1 MGLKVENINDFFM
14 LIYFLDISLDI
25 VDFQKKNLFLE
36 MFFVLNFQFLM
47 SLKIVYIGGNY
58 YLFIIYIFIYFL
70 FLKCCKGM
78 YYI

>member
-1 MGLKVENINDFFM
+1 MNMGLKVENINDFFM
-14 LIYFLDISLDI
+14 LIYFLDIQLDI

-58 YLFIIYIFIYFL
+58 YLFIFYI
-70 FLKCCKGM
+70 
-78 YYI
+78 

>member
-1 MGLKVENINDFFM
+1 MNMGLKVENINDFFM
-14 LIYFLDISLDI
+14 LIYFLDIQLDI

-58 YLFIIYIFIYFL
+58 Y
-70 FLKCCKGM
+70 
-78 YYI
+78 

>member
-1 MGLKVENINDFFM
+1 MELKMENINDFFM
-14 LIYFLDISLDI
+14 LIYFLDIQLDI

-58 YLFIIYIFIYFL
+58 YLFIIYI
-70 FLKCCKGM
+70 
-78 YYI
+78 